1 MISQW
6 CVRVW
11 FRVCMNVR
19 ETHIVFF
26 LSCTSHAA
34 ISFGRSRTGQKFWS
48 CAVVLWTEVP
58 GKRALAR
65 WNGCVCLCDYLCLFL
80 WILKTICS
88 TMMFFHFLYGPHEKS
103 WTKTILDFFC
113 NIVFYDLTLRASVVT
128 AYVALT
134 RSAVYNKSW
143 SVFYSIWVNIFPMS
157 CCYPDCK

>member
-1 MISQW
+1 MIFTEMLILIRFCCSTCSSHLLWCLSLFDVLVSRRHVLVWARHVFVSVRHVLISQW

-19 ETHIVFF
+19 ETHIVLF

-88 TMMFFHFLYGPHEKS
+88 TIMFFHFLYGPHEKS
-103 WTKTILDFFC
+103 WTKTILYF
-113 NIVFYDLTLRASVVT
+113 L
-128 AYVALT
+128 
-134 RSAVYNKSW
+134 
-143 SVFYSIWVNIFPMS
+143 
-157 CCYPDCK
+157 